1 MDIHSASKNNW
12 QNNAI
17 EKILLEGIKE
27 QRSSR
32 RWRIFFRIVFFIYFT
47 IIIALF
53 FIDQNDER
61 QPRFDAFGNK
71 VTSPQK
77 DHIALIHL
85 NGVISA
91 SENASAEKLTRSLRQ
106 AAANRHVKGI
116 LIEANS
122 PGGSPAQSSIVYKT
136 IIDIKKTYKKPV
148 MTVVTD
154 VCASGCYYIAS
165 ASDAIYADESS
176 IVGSIGVISQIY
188 GYQELA
194 QKLGISPRTYT
205 AGKNKD
211 FMNPAREPRPDEVS
225 YLKKLLATLHQHFI
239 GAVKKGRG
247 NKLADSPELF
257 SGLFW
262 SGDIAKQL
270 GLIDDIATPEM
281 AAKKI
286 GDYPVYNAVKKSLL
300 QKILKSFGTQT
311 QQTLK
316 RSAQQ
321 ILSPKQSIEFK

>member
-116 LIEANS
+116 LIEANN
-122 PGGSPAQSSIVYKT
+122 PVSSAPSVLSHKSMAIKSSHKSSVFPQEPIPQAKIKT
-136 IIDIKKTYKKPV
+136 
-148 MTVVTD
+148 
-154 VCASGCYYIAS
+154 
-165 ASDAIYADESS
+165 
-176 IVGSIGVISQIY
+176 
-188 GYQELA
+188 L
-194 QKLGISPRTYT
+194 
-205 AGKNKD
+205 
-211 FMNPAREPRPDEVS
+211 
-225 YLKKLLATLHQHFI
+225 
-239 GAVKKGRG
+239 
-247 NKLADSPELF
+247 
-257 SGLFW
+257 
-262 SGDIAKQL
+262 
-270 GLIDDIATPEM
+270 
-281 AAKKI
+281 
-286 GDYPVYNAVKKSLL
+286 
-300 QKILKSFGTQT
+300 
-311 QQTLK
+311 
-316 RSAQQ
+316 
-321 ILSPKQSIEFK
+321 